1 MRTLVALAF
10 IAGVAAVAIG
20 LARMPTVAD
29 GRVMAADLLEKVRK
43 DGIAGVVEMECDRAI
58 PIGVR
63 GATFTCIATLE
74 DGTTQVVD
82 WVLRPDGQPPE
93 AKPQPATRG
102 PRPRL
107 RKPAPADPSA
117 ERP

>member
-20 LARMPTVAD
+20 LARTPTVAD
-29 GRVMAADLLEKVRK
+29 GRLIAAELLEGVRK
-43 DGIAGVVEMECDRAI
+43 DGVAEMECDAAI

-63 GATFTCIATLE
+63 GATFTCIATLT
-74 DGTTQVVD
+74 DGMTQVVD
-82 WVLRPDGQPPE
+82 YTLKADGQYE
-93 AKPQPATRG
+93 AKPQPPTRG

-107 RKPAPADPSA
+107 RKPAQGDPSA

>member
-1 MRTLVALAF
+1 MRTLAALAF

-20 LARMPTVAD
+20 LARTPTVAD
-29 GRVMAADLLEKVRK
+29 GRVLAADLREKVRK
-43 DGIAGVVEMECDRAI
+43 DGANVTEMECDREI

-63 GATFTCIATLE
+63 GATFTCIATLP
-74 DGTTQVVD
+74 DGETQVVD
-82 WVLRPDGQPPE
+82 WALTPDGQYE
-93 AKPQPATRG
+93 ARPQPPTRG

-107 RKPAPADPSA
+107 RKPAPGDPWA